1 MTENAQRAPWTALV
15 LSGGGARGAYEAGVI
30 RYLRDELPPRVR
42 AHLRFEIYCGT
53 SVGAIN
59 SCCLASYNHMPDIQ
73 GRAITEL
80 WQRLRI
86 DGVYHL
92 GLREILNLPNFL
104 FGSRGRGELDDPV
117 GPGRLGGLFNTSP
130 LEQLVKKS
138 FHWKNISSNI
148 ASGDLKAL
156 AINATHVGTGITHVF
171 VQREGGDLPPWST
184 DPQVRA
190 YATEIT
196 ATHAMASAAIPW
208 VFPSVEIDGE
218 IYFDGGLKLNTPIS
232 PAIRLGADR
241 LLVIGLKS
249 TETSVPTTHKTTTGI
264 DHYPSAIFLLGKILN
279 ALMLDKTDYDLKRL
293 ERFNA
298 MLDLGDASLGEPFRK
313 AIATKMS
320 LMRGETYRK
329 IDAFVISP
337 SEDLAVIAGRH
348 LRTGTA
354 ATRAGGIFA
363 PFLQRLGESSEGEAN
378 DLLSY
383 LLFDGEFANDLIQL
397 GMRDADAQR
406 QKIIDFFST

>member
-1 MTENAQRAPWTALV
+1 MTDIAQRAPWTALV

-42 AHLRFEIYCGT
+42 AHLRFEIYCGS

-59 SCCLASYNHMPDIQ
+59 SCCLASYNHQPDIQ

-92 GLREILNLPNFL
+92 GLRELMKLPQFL
-104 FGSRGRGELDDPV
+104 FGSRGRGELDDAV

-130 LEQLVKKS
+130 LEQLVTQSFPWKS
-138 FHWKNISSNI
+138 ISANI
-148 ASGDLKAL
+148 ASGDVKAL
-156 AINATHVGTGITHVF
+156 AVNATNVASGMTHVF
-171 VQREGGDLPPWST
+171 VQTKDGSLPSWST
-184 DPQVRA
+184 DPQVKA
-190 YATEIT
+190 FAAEIT

-208 VFPSVEIDGE
+208 VFPSVEVDGE

-241 LLVIGLKS
+241 LLVISLKS
-249 TETSVPTTHKTTTGI
+249 PKQSRPKNDNHSDRIE
-264 DHYPSAIFLLGKILN
+264 HYPSAIFLLGKILN
-279 ALMLDKTDYDLKRL
+279 AFMLDKTDYDLKRL
-293 ERFNA
+293 ERYNA
-298 MLDLGDASLGEPFRK
+298 MIEMTRAHNQSGISEAFGE
-313 AIATKMS
+313 KMS
-320 LMRGETYRK
+320 SMRGEPYRK
-329 IDAFVISP
+329 IDTFVIAP
-337 SEDLAVIAGRH
+337 SEDLATIAGRH
-348 LRTGTA
+348 LKTGTA
-354 ATRAGGIFA
+354 ASRAGGVFA
-363 PFLQRLGESSEGEAN
+363 PLLQHLGESSEGEAN

-383 LLFDGEFANDLIQL
+383 LLFDGEFANDLIRL
-397 GMRDADAQR
+397 GMRDADSQR